1 MNIEKNTSQVTIYKS
16 KIIGAFFLLAF
27 LAYGFGQNLF
37 GSDVLFEKYIGALL
51 IITNS
56 ILVIFIG
63 IFLRK
68 TLQKYNTVIGNIY
81 LYSRVFEAMA
91 LVSIVMNLLPAITIS
106 TDYGYFLGMLVLGI
120 GSVPMCLLLYKHQ
133 ITPRWLALWGVIGY
147 SVFAFG
153 FLMELFGKEWSMYLL
168 GLGGLWEVIFAIWLI
183 IKGSKLKQE

>member
-68 TLQKYNTVIGNIY
+68 TLQKYNNIIGNIY
-81 LYSRVFEAMA
+81 LFSRVFEAMA
-91 LVSIVMNLLPAITIS
+91 LVSIVMNLLPAINYFYRLWILPWNACFRNWERSNVFNIIQTPNYTKMAGFMGSDWLFCICFWISYGTI
-106 TDYGYFLGMLVLGI
+106 
-120 GSVPMCLLLYKHQ
+120 
-133 ITPRWLALWGVIGY
+133 
-147 SVFAFG
+147 
-153 FLMELFGKEWSMYLL
+153 
-168 GLGGLWEVIFAIWLI
+168 
-183 IKGSKLKQE
+183 